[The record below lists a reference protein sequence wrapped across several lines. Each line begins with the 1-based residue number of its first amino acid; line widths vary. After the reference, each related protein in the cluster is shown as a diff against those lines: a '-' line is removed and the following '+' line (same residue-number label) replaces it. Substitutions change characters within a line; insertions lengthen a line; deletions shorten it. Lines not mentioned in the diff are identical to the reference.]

1 MTTNEQGCYYI
12 PDCIVNM
19 IGNLYSD
26 RYRCYSTT
34 TTADVG
40 DMAAKYVSSNDPAIL
55 STEQ

>member
-1 MTTNEQGCYYI
+1 MLLYTLV
-12 PDCIVNM
+12 PDCIVN
-19 IGNLYSD
+19 ITGDLYGD